1 MKYEVILS
9 NSCKKS
15 VKKLNDSDKNAFF
28 TLVEKPPTD
37 EPLEPKYR
45 DHSLKG
51 KYLGYKDCHIKPDLV
66 LIYRKDKEKLMLYC
80 LNVGSHSELNF

>member
-15 VKKLNDSDKNAFF
+15 VKKLNDSDKYAFF
-28 TLVEKPPTD
+28 TLVEKIAND
-37 EPLEPKYR
+37 EILEPKYR